1 MVNVRA
7 RLNHQQNGVKMSS
20 PVAVNYA
27 ERSGRLIG
35 TMRILKIYLDEIEKW
50 PDMKDFYL
58 GKIRETVTD
67 SLSEMRSDNDRE
79 T

>member
-1 MVNVRA
+1 MQVPI
-7 RLNHQQNGVKMSS
+7 S
-20 PVAVNYA
+20 YA
-27 ERSGRLIG
+27 EKFGRLTG
-35 TMRILKIYLDEIEKW
+35 TMRILKVYLDQIEKY